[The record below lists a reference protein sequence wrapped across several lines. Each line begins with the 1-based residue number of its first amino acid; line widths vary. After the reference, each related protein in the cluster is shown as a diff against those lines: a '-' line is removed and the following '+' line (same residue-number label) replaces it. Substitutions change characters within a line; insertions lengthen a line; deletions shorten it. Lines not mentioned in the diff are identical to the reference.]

1 MAVTRAAAVWSLG
14 WVAFTLLLTACVCPC
29 PCPAPR
35 PISQNSL
42 ANWDPSADP
51 YGVPWEAFP
60 EPVPFRDPRAF
71 TRDASG
77 DPSRGRYRS
86 TDGDEALVLTSEGLY
101 TLQLFGTTVEWG
113 VWTEGA
119 RGPVLT
125 PMMWERTGQ
134 PRDVWYLQRSGSCWT
149 GRGTTWT
156 RD

>member
-1 MAVTRAAAVWSLG
+1 MAVTRVAVVWGLG
-14 WVAFTLLLTACVCPC
+14 WVAATFLLTACVCPTHQ
-29 PCPAPR
+29 PGSR
-35 PISQNSL
+35 NSL

-71 TRDASG
+71 TRDASR
-77 DPSRGRYRS
+77 DPSRGRYRAPG
-86 TDGDEALVLTSEGLY
+86 GDKALVLTNDGLY
-101 TLQLFGTTVEWG
+101 TLQLFGSTVEQGIWA
-113 VWTEGA
+113 EGA

-134 PRDVWYLQRSGSCWT
+134 PRDVWFLHRSGSCWA